1 MADQNELVFV
11 VARGEGMTSSPRPR
25 VGQPV
30 VQDVAIS
37 FGELFEFD
45 GLIDHLREVD
55 HFVATNALLFK
66 ELARFVDA
74 EGRDGEAVRH
84 RGTFSLQALNSG
96 EKGET
101 RRDVV
106 FDEKHTLT
114 FDVATFN
121 AALVA
126 VGLGRLANEDARLVE
141 TIGERSGVRHA
152 SAFNTSH
159 HIEFETVFNDLR
171 GHRFEDVAPS
181 FRASRQAT
189 VVDIDRR
196 NKAGLQT
203 HRAVGKEGHG
213 TVVDEV
219 FGEDVFSNL
228 GLIHFL

>member
-1 MADQNELVFV
+1 
-11 VARGEGMTSSPRPR
+11 MTSSPRPR

-30 VQDVAIS
+30 VQNVTIS
-37 FGELFEFD
+37 FRELFEFD
-45 GLIDHLREVD
+45 GLVDHLREVD
-55 HFVATNALLFK
+55 HFVATNTLLFK
-66 ELARFVDA
+66 ELARFVDT
-74 EGRDGEAVRH
+74 EGRDGEAVGNRSA
-84 RGTFSLQALNSG
+84 FSLEAFNGG
-96 EKGET
+96 EKGKT

-106 FDEKHTLT
+106 FNEKHTLT

-141 TIGERSGVRHA
+141 TIGERSGV
-152 SAFNTSH
+152 NTP
-159 HIEFETVFNDLR
+159 
-171 GHRFEDVAPS
+171 APS
-181 FRASRQAT
+181 TPATTSNSSSCSTTFVAIVSRMSRQASGRSRQAT
-189 VVDIDRR
+189 VVNVDRR
-196 NKAGLQT
+196 DKARLQT